1 MRVSDATFL
10 RSVAGRDQL
19 PRDGLP
25 QIAFCGRSNVGKSSL
40 INALVHRRNLAL
52 TSNTPGKTRCLNFYL
67 INRKFYFVDLP
78 GYGYARVPQA
88 ERQKWRHL
96 VESYVQD
103 NTALAAAVAL
113 IDSRHGATALDL
125 DLLAWLEKM
134 GVPRFAAVTKADKL
148 SQRQQNE
155 HLKSIQQQLTPFSLA
170 DIVLFSARTGL
181 GREALWGG
189 IRRILEE

>member
-1 MRVSDATFL
+1 
-10 RSVAGRDQL
+10 
-19 PRDGLP
+19 
-25 QIAFCGRSNVGKSSL
+25 
-40 INALVHRRNLAL
+40 
-52 TSNTPGKTRCLNFYL
+52 
-67 INRKFYFVDLP
+67 
-78 GYGYARVPQA
+78 
-88 ERQKWRHL
+88 
-96 VESYVQD
+96 VQD